1 MSTAGCGVPDRVVRV
16 LLVDDDALVRAG
28 LTMMLDGTSGLRV
41 VGEAADGDEVAAAV
55 DRLSPD
61 VVLMDIR
68 MPRVDGLA
76 ATRALCA
83 APDHPAVLVLTTFE
97 SDAGVVEAL
106 RSGAS
111 GFLVK
116 DTPPADIVAAVLDVA
131 AGNASLSPTA
141 ARRIVDHVAAGGE
154 GDGRRE
160 GARARLS
167 GLPER
172 ERAVA
177 LLVGEGASNAEISAK
192 LYLSVPTVKAYVS
205 RLLARLGV
213 ENRVHVALLVHDAE
227 PIGLPS
233 DGATG
238 DGADGSEGTHVR
250 R

>member
-1 MSTAGCGVPDRVVRV
+1 MSTAGPEVPVRRPEVPGRPVRV

-28 LTMMLDGTSGLRV
+28 LTMMLDGISGLRV
-41 VGEAADGDEVAAAV
+41 VGEAGDGDEVAAAV
-55 DRLSPD
+55 SRLSPD

-83 APDHPAVLVLTTFE
+83 VPDHPAVLVLTTLE

-111 GFLVK
+111 GFLLK

-141 ARRIVDHVAAGGE
+141 ARRLVDHVAAGGD
-154 GDGRRE
+154 GDGRRAS
-160 GARARLS
+160 ARARLA
-167 GLPER
+167 GLPDR

-177 LLVGEGASNAEISAK
+177 LLVGQGASNAEISTK
-192 LYLSVPTVKAYVS
+192 LYLSLPTVKAYVS

-213 ENRVHVALLVHDAE
+213 ENRVHVALLVRDAQ
-227 PIGLPS
+227 PIGS
-233 DGATG
+233 AGDGSTG
-238 DGADGSEGTHVR
+238 DRSP
-250 R
+250 

>member
-1 MSTAGCGVPDRVVRV
+1 MSTAVPVTPGRPVRV

-28 LTMMLDGTSGLRV
+28 LTMMLDGIGGLRV
-41 VGEAADGDEVAAAV
+41 VGEAGDGDEVPAAV
-55 DRLSPD
+55 ARLSPD

-68 MPRVDGLA
+68 MSRVDGLA

-83 APDHPAVLVLTTFE
+83 VPDHPAVLVLTTFE

-111 GFLVK
+111 GFLLK

-141 ARRIVDHVAAGGE
+141 ARRVVDHVAAGG
-154 GDGRRE
+154 DVDVRRA
-160 GARARLS
+160 GARTRLA
-167 GLPER
+167 GLPDR

-177 LLVGEGASNAEISAK
+177 LLVGQGASNAEISAK
-192 LYLSVPTVKAYVS
+192 LYLSLPTVKAYVS

-213 ENRVHVALLVHDAE
+213 ENRVHVALLVRDADLLDTVE
-227 PIGLPS
+227 
-233 DGATG
+233 DGAG
-238 DGADGSEGTHVR
+238 RDGSEGAHVGR
-250 R
+250 